1 MLPRKEVS
9 AENRRVKEKAV
20 KKKESDSVRE
30 VQEEAD
36 GL

>member
-1 MLPRKEVS
+1 MHKTKEW
-9 AENRRVKEKAV
+9 RVKEKEV